1 MRTELQPG
9 TIITLLSDGA
19 PFEFRIDCVI
29 GDGASCIVYE
39 ATMMS
44 GANTGLRYRIKECYP
59 HNAAISRRGTTLL
72 WEDEAEREQAYRG
85 IRLTH
90 SLLLQLRN
98 DEQLGDSIVHSF
110 LCEGDGTLYV
120 VMSLTHARTYEQ
132 ETELSIHS
140 ALETARV
147 LATHIG
153 QLHAKGLLHLDI
165 KPANFLV
172 KHRPSTAI
180 WLFDVDSFTAMS
192 DIAAGQVASYP
203 YSKGYAAPE
212 QLCGKNKK
220 LSPATDIYAIGSIL
234 FEKIMGRPVSNEDM
248 GFFPDWEFSGELFE
262 NVNPKVHRFLREIFQ
277 HTLAAS
283 PSRRYQSVDDL
294 LVTIDKALSVTI
306 DGKPYLQ
313 SSERS
318 NTIHFVGRE
327 EEIAGIRVAFS
338 QGKRAVFLHG
348 NGGIGKSSVAIA
360 YSEQYRSMYEAVIF
374 LRYRDSLQHLLTD
387 VHICN
392 YEDDNDPEKKLRM
405 LRKLL
410 DKNVLLIIDNF
421 DVEIDQDEFLPE
433 LLTYPAHLLITSRTN
448 FSSVY
453 EGSIAQIEVERL
465 PDEHLVELFSSAS
478 QMTTLQFAEK
488 ESFAKLCKHVE
499 YNTYMVDLLGR
510 QCVASCISVDV
521 LWERMKN
528 GLTQLKAMEKVWS
541 RKDDRPAKRTISDA
555 LRVLFRVADLSEDRQ
570 RALRNLYMLRFL
582 SVDWE
587 AYCVFSY
594 VSNIEV
600 VNDLVELGW
609 VQKHGVFFSLHPL
622 IEELVQHDLQPAK
635 ENCSVFYALQSRIA
649 DTIELYSTYGEAEE
663 IEREFNTKL
672 LYSFAMHSDLS
683 NHDILELILYWLRGA
698 MLSNEGLPRSSYYSV
713 DCEDLYWKL
722 ERLADSKTLTPD
734 EIVSIRCIGF
744 IYCLSDV
751 RWVHDANGQ
760 VTAKCFSPISPAY
773 CALMHS
779 LDEVSHEH
787 ACQTIADIATSL
799 SNHLFD
805 DVPNQIIKSLYD
817 YSPDSFSKYEEVRW
831 KYGLP
836 LSDEEYSRWEK
847 HSNDP
852 EHVRDDKGDAF
863 DRRLKLCAQYSEV
876 FLKSSDKAE
885 IIRQVFANAELSYY
899 DRFEIVSD
907 FFDRPFTALHMK
919 MVDVDYSWVNWL
931 ELSELLE
938 VEEDCLLEVEL
949 SDLDHSE
956 LQEWDSCINNNLVN
970 QTLTYAAL
978 QSTALFDMCI
988 ADILEHDVVNAKRM
1002 LNHNTSWQ
1010 QLAEVKIQVFQEWP
1024 QAINSLLALKRA
1036 SYAAPVVKRII
1047 EGWLEYVRNLPDY
1060 TPDSERGLI
1069 GLFQLFIECLEA
1081 AENEANIPV
1090 QYILPYSNLICE
1102 YQSRIEKLTD
1112 TRFIVKP
1119 PEDTN

>member
-1 MRTELQPG
+1 MRTGLQPG
-9 TIITLLSDGA
+9 TILSLLSDGA
-19 PFEFRIDCVI
+19 HLEFCIECVI
-29 GDGASCIVYE
+29 GEGASCIVYE
-39 ATMMS
+39 ATQKS
-44 GANTGLRYRIKECYP
+44 GANKGLRYRIKECYP

-72 WEDEAEREQAYRG
+72 WKDESEREQAYRG
-85 IRLTH
+85 IQLTH

-98 DEQLGDSIVHSF
+98 DEQLGDSFVHSF
-110 LCEGDGTLYV
+110 LCEGNGTLYV
-120 VMSLTHARTYEQ
+120 VMSVTHAHTYEQ
-132 ETELSIHS
+132 ETEQSIHS

-153 QLHAKGLLHLDI
+153 QLHNKGLLHLDI

-172 KHRPSTAI
+172 KHRPSTSI
-180 WLFDVDSFTAMS
+180 WLFDVDSFTSMS
-192 DIAAGQVASYP
+192 DISTGQVVCYP
-203 YSKGYAAPE
+203 YSKGHAAPE

-234 FEKIMGRPVSNEDM
+234 FQKIMGRPVSNEDM

-262 NVNPKVHRFLREIFQ
+262 NVNPKVFRILREIFRR
-277 HTLAAS
+277 TLAAS
-283 PSRRYQSVDDL
+283 PSRRYQTIDDL
-294 LVTIDKALSVTI
+294 LVMIEKALSVTI

-327 EEIAGIRVAFS
+327 QEIADIRSAFS
-338 QGKRAVFLHG
+338 LGKRAVFLHG
-348 NGGIGKSSVAIA
+348 EGGIGKSSVAIA
-360 YSEQYRSMYEAVIF
+360 YSEQYRSMYDAVIF
-374 LRYRDSLQHLLTD
+374 LRYRDSLEHLLTD

-392 YEDDNDPEKKLRM
+392 YEDDNDPGKKLRM

-465 PDEHLVELFSSAS
+465 PDEHLVELFSIAS
-478 QMTTLQFAEK
+478 QMAALQFAEK

-528 GLTQLKAMEKVWS
+528 GLTQLKTMEKVWS
-541 RKDDRPAKRTISDA
+541 RKDNRPAKRTISDA

-594 VSNIEV
+594 VSNIEE

-635 ENCSVFYALQSRIA
+635 ENCSVFSALQSRIT
-649 DTIELYSTYGEAEE
+649 DTIELYNTYGEAEE

-698 MLSNEGLPRSSYYSV
+698 MLSDEGLPRSSYYSV
-713 DCEDLYWKL
+713 DCEDLYCKL
-722 ERLADSKTLTPD
+722 ERLADSKILTPE

-744 IYCLSDV
+744 IYCLTDV
-751 RWVHDANGQ
+751 RWVQDADGQ
-760 VTAKCFSPISPAY
+760 VTEKRFSPIPPAY
-773 CALMHS
+773 CTLMHS
-779 LDEVSHEH
+779 LYEVSHQY
-787 ACQTIADIATSL
+787 ACQTITDIITAL
-799 SNHLFD
+799 SKHLID
-805 DVPNQIIKSLYD
+805 DVPHQVIKSLYD
-817 YSPDSFSKYEEVRW
+817 FSPASFAEFEEVRW
-831 KYGLP
+831 KYALP
-836 LSDEEYSRWEK
+836 LSDAEHSRWDK
-847 HSNDP
+847 HRSTP
-852 EHVRDDKGDAF
+852 EHVRDDEDDAM
-863 DRRLKLCAQYSEV
+863 DRRVQLCAQYSEA
-876 FLKSSDKAE
+876 FLNSSNKAS

-899 DRFEIVSD
+899 DRFEIVYG
-907 FFDRPFTALHMK
+907 FFDRPFFALHMK
-919 MVDVDYSWVNWL
+919 MVDVDYSWVNWV

-956 LQEWDSCINNNLVN
+956 LQEWDSCISNNLVN

-978 QSTALFDMCI
+978 QNTTLFDMCI
-988 ADILEHDVVNAKRM
+988 EDILEDDTENAKHM
-1002 LNHNTSWQ
+1002 LSHNTSWW
-1010 QLAEVKIQVFQEWP
+1010 QLAEVKIQVFQKWP

-1047 EGWLEYVRNLPDY
+1047 DGWLEYVRNLPEY

-1081 AENEANIPV
+1081 AENEENIPD
-1090 QYILPYSNLICE
+1090 QYKLPYSNLICE
-1102 YQSRIEKLTD
+1102 YQSRIEELTD